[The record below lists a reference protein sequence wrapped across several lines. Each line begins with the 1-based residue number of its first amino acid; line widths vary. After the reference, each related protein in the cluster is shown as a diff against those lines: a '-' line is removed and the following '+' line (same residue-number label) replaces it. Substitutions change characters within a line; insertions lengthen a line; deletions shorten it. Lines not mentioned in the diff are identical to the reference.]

1 MIARFD
7 KVLRYRLS
15 RPWET
20 LLQILYLL
28 FMSRWHTTLSR
39 RSVYVLRPDW
49 IPFKRFANF
58 LYFVVG
64 KWKIDPPFLLASL
77 RVLFVAIHQFLLV
90 FPSRCRRLPTLS
102 YIAHTWAISIK
113 LWSLVKYYY
122 NYRLFCDHLDS
133 FYFCVE
139 NPLAR
144 PPLFVKSRNAQR
156 AIWYTGIPRIWLT
169 V

>member
-122 NYRLFCDHLDS
+122 NYRLFCDHPFIFVRKTPSQGRHFLS
-133 FYFCVE
+133 SRGTRS
-139 NPLAR
+139 AR
-144 PPLFVKSRNAQR
+144 FD
-156 AIWYTGIPRIWLT
+156 IP
-169 V
+169 VYHAFD